1 MKGFK
6 KRGVLFLIGG
16 VGYGIIEIVWRR
28 RTHWTMILAGGVC
41 AVLMSE
47 IANRKQEQSLLVK
60 AGMCSAM
67 ITAVEFVFG
76 LVFNKL
82 FRMNV
87 WDYSRMP
94 LNFCGQICPLYSL
107 LWMGLSVIM
116 LPIIRLIHRRLC

>member
-41 AVLMSE
+41 AVLMD
-47 IANRKQEQSLLVK
+47 AVAVCRRPCTWFAK
-60 AGMCSAM
+60 AGVCAAV

-94 LNFCGQICPLYSL
+94 LNFCGQICLLYSL
-107 LWMGLSVIM
+107 LWMGLSMIM